1 MSASAVVVAPLAPP
15 GYVPRVRDAS
25 WHCAWHARAG
35 QSPDLDQS
43 GTGHFDRGVA
53 SNTATP
59 APGRLGGQQGVV
71 AKQASQVPYGPQ
83 GARSVEGI
91 DYVTL
96 RLAMEGAEGVHGGYL
111 IFVSPAGEKE
121 GEARRW
127 RGVEGAH
134 GATIQVRYRRGNLE
148 IRGNPYAFLHGHN
161 LGGEPDLLLVVEQ
174 CVEAFCERLQMRL
187 SPRVRRALRAGEY
200 VLGRVDVQRS
210 TWLESTAQV
219 RALIDARASAA
230 AAARMKLYYEPGES
244 LIVSPRSRYASVSLY
259 AKHAEA
265 RKSLSRDLPQRE
277 MHLAAIAGVARYE
290 ARLWAMWLRRRKLER
305 AAAWSPAVVTTV
317 LDEQIAR
324 LPVPTERARRRQG
337 SAPAG

>member
-1 MSASAVVVAPLAPP
+1 
-15 GYVPRVRDAS
+15 VP
-25 WHCAWHARAG
+25 C
-35 QSPDLDQS
+35 
-43 GTGHFDRGVA
+43 
-53 SNTATP
+53 
-59 APGRLGGQQGVV
+59 
-71 AKQASQVPYGPQ
+71 GPQ
-83 GARSVEGI
+83 DARSVEGI

-96 RLAMEGAEGVHGGYL
+96 RLPMEGAEGVHGGYL
-111 IFVSPAGEKE
+111 IFVSAQGEKE

-134 GATIQVRYRRGNLE
+134 GATIQARHRRGNLE

-161 LGGEPDLLLVVEQ
+161 LGGEPDLLLLVEES
-174 CVEAFCERLQMRL
+174 VESLCERLQMRL

-219 RALIDARASAA
+219 RALIDAQACAA

-259 AKHAEA
+259 AKQLEA
-265 RKSLSRDLPQRE
+265 RKSLSRDLPERE
-277 MHLAAIAGVARYE
+277 MHLAAVAGVARYE
-290 ARLWAMWLRRRKLER
+290 ARLWAMWLRRRNLDR
-305 AAAWSPAVVTTV
+305 AAAWSPAVVTAV

-324 LPVPTERARRRQG
+324 LPVLPEPVLGDARVAHLAPKTQLLYYGWKNGLHLRTIFGEKALRPHRRAVRAALAIDIAHPRSPAHRGRQQGEHANER
-337 SAPAG
+337 